1 MVNVEMFTNKSD
13 IFDYVWN
20 NMVIQAISHINT
32 GLVQNSLAP

>member
-20 NMVIQAISHINT
+20 NMVIQAISDINT